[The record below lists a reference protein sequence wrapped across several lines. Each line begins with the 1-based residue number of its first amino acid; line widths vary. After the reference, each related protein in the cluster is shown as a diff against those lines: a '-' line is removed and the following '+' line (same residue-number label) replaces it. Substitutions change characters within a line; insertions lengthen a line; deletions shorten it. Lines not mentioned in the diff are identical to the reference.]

1 MVLWNLW
8 AATFC
13 QLWGSPGCHASSPCS
28 FPGPPGAPVRQPSW
42 SPQSTSFISLGLCVM
57 CSHLPQIPPCSFSAP
72 HGVQEVTLQA
82 GPLGSCCTLATGL
95 GQRSK
100 GGPSSSEQ
108 ERLPWYLFPSPALQ
122 PEVWASLPET
132 DDQKRACCWF
142 LKCLVRSSS
151 FLVHIVFW
159 NYLMCN
165 VWITDWTYTYGE
177 NASEA
182 HGVDI
187 STVCK

>member
-1 MVLWNLW
+1 MPPPLAPSQVLLELLLDSHPGLLSPPPSYLL
-8 AATFC
+8 ASVSCTPICLRSPHVFFLC
-13 QLWGSPGCHASSPCS
+13 PTRCPGSDPTG
-28 FPGPPGAPVRQPSW
+28 W
-42 SPQSTSFISLGLCVM
+42 SPRL
-57 CSHLPQIPPCSFSAP
+57 
-72 HGVQEVTLQA
+72 
-82 GPLGSCCTLATGL
+82 CCTLATGL

-122 PEVWASLPET
+122 PEVWASLPKT

-177 NASEA
+177 TASEA